1 MNIEGLNPQQSSA
14 TTHLGSPLLVLAGAG
29 SGKTRVITHKIAW
42 LIRNA
47 GYAAYQIAAITF
59 TNKAAREMKE
69 RTLSLLSR
77 QEAKGLTVST
87 FHTLG
92 LTIIRSEIETLG
104 YKPGFS
110 IFDAQDSASILK
122 ELAYKEDNLADEDTE
137 SRWIISRW
145 KNDFVN
151 PEQALQIAENPKEVQ
166 AAILY
171 EKYQRQLKAYNG
183 LDFDDLIVLPTQLL
197 ENNEAVR
204 TKWQNRLRYLLID
217 EYQDTNACQYRMI
230 KLLAGVRG
238 EITAVGDDDQSIYA
252 WRGAQPEN
260 LNLLQQDYPMLKV
273 VKLEQNYR
281 STEFILGAANHLIA
295 NNPHLFD
302 KKLWSALGYG
312 EKILI
317 MPCRTAEHEA
327 EKVITEIL
335 KYKFRARAEPEDFAI
350 LYRSNH
356 QGKLFERVLRE
367 NNLPYRVTGGQSFFE
382 RAEVKDT
389 LAYIRLIANPTDDA
403 AFLRIVNTPKRE
415 IGLSTLEKLGTYAYE
430 RGTTLLA
437 ASHEF
442 GFAQRISS
450 RAKLNLDRFTD
461 WIEHLIRSVDNFAP
475 HEFIRQIINDIG
487 YEDYL
492 LNMSSSPK
500 MAERRM
506 DNVKEVFKWIERLYD
521 DGDGKE
527 TLGEIVAHMTLMD
540 LLERNREDKDNNEIT
555 LMTLHSSKGLEY
567 PYVFIVGV
575 EEDLIPHANSLSE
588 NEEGL
593 EEERRLMYVGI
604 TRAKQQLT
612 ISYAKTRSRYG
623 EELTCEP
630 SRFLDELPVANIE
643 WEDKRQIS
651 PEKKQENA
659 DAYMKDILAM
669 LEE

>member
-1 MNIEGLNPQQSSA
+1 MHALNPQQLVA
-14 TTHLGSPLLVLAGAG
+14 TEHLGSPLLVLAGAG

-59 TNKAAREMKE
+59 TNKAAREMKA
-69 RTLSLLSR
+69 RALGLLTR

-92 LTIIRSEIETLG
+92 LNIIRSEIETLG
-104 YKPGFS
+104 YKAGFS
-110 IFDAQDSASILK
+110 IFDAQDTASILK
-122 ELAYKEDNLADEDTE
+122 ELAYKEDNLAEEDTE

-145 KNDFVN
+145 KNDFIS
-151 PEQALQIAENPKEVQ
+151 PEQALQLAENPKEVQ

-197 ENNEAVR
+197 ENNRDVR
-204 TKWQNRLRYLLID
+204 EKWQNKLRYLLID

-260 LNLLQQDYPMLKV
+260 LNLLQQDYPALKV

-281 STEFILGAANHLIA
+281 STELILGAANHLIA

-302 KKLWSALGYG
+302 KKLWSRLGEG
-312 EKILI
+312 EKISI

-327 EKVITEIL
+327 EQVVAEIL
-335 KYKFRARAEPEDFAI
+335 KYKFRDRAVEADFAI

-356 QGKLFERVLRE
+356 QGKLFERFLRD

-382 RAEVKDT
+382 RAEVKDV

-415 IGLSTLEKLGTYAYE
+415 IGLSTLEKLGTYAHE
-430 RGTTLLA
+430 RGTSLLA
-437 ASHEF
+437 ASREF

-450 RAKLNLDRFTD
+450 RAKLNLERFTD
-461 WIEHLIRSVDNFAP
+461 WIEHLIRDVDNIAP
-475 HEFIRQIINDIG
+475 HQFIKQIISNIN

-492 LNMSSSPK
+492 LNSSSSPK
-500 MAERRM
+500 TAERCM
-506 DNVKEVFKWIERLYD
+506 DNVKEVITWIERLYD

-540 LLERNREDKDNNEIT
+540 LLERNSDEKEHNEIT
-555 LMTLHSSKGLEY
+555 LMTLHSSKGLEF

-575 EEDLIPHANSLSE
+575 EEDVIPHANSLNE
-588 NEEGL
+588 NDEGL

-612 ISYAKTRSRYG
+612 LSYAKTRSRYG
-623 EELTCEP
+623 DDLTCDP
-630 SRFLDELPVANIE
+630 SRFLDELPPENIE
-643 WEDKRQIS
+643 WEDKRQVN
-651 PEKKQENA
+651 PEQKQATA
-659 DAYMKDILAM
+659 DAYMSNIYALLDD
-669 LEE
+669 